1 MFDIDRINRLTGV
14 IAAGTTTA
22 GLVFAGD
29 VLLRPSPGL
38 DCALAGLDPIAVE
51 GQLLVCTWDGT
62 LYSEIDA
69 VFLSAYTAQSLL
81 AVGVVLIYN
90 FNTTITP
97 QNAVYFNGFPGLSIS
112 GADTINVSICFSL
125 HLVCSKSR

>member
-1 MFDIDRINRLTGV
+1 M

-22 GLVFAGD
+22 SLVFARD

-38 DCALAGLDPIAVE
+38 DCLAGLDPIAVE

-62 LYSEIDA
+62 LVSEFEA
-69 VFLSAYTAQSLL
+69 VLFSASTAQSLL

-97 QNAVYFNGFPGLSIS
+97 QNAMYFYGFPGLSIS
-112 GADTINVSICFSL
+112 GADAINVSIFFSL
-125 HLVCSKSR
+125 HLLCSKST

>member
-1 MFDIDRINRLTGV
+1 LFDIDQVNRLTGV

-22 GLVFAGD
+22 GLVFARD

-38 DCALAGLDPIAVE
+38 DCASAGLDPIAVE

-62 LYSEIDA
+62 IYSEDIA
-69 VFLSAYTAQSLL
+69 VYLSAYTAQSLL

-97 QNAVYFNGFPGLSIS
+97 QNAVSFNGFPGLSIS
-112 GADTINVSICFSL
+112 GADAINVSICFSL

>member
-1 MFDIDRINRLTGV
+1 LFDIDQVNRLTGV

-22 GLVFAGD
+22 GLVFAHD
-29 VLLRPSPGL
+29 VLLKPSPGL
-38 DCALAGLDPIAVE
+38 DCASALDPIAVE

-62 LYSEIDA
+62 LYSETDA
-69 VFLSAYTAQSLL
+69 ISLSASTAQSLL

-90 FNTTITP
+90 FNMTMTP
-97 QNAVYFNGFPGLSIS
+97 ENAVYFNGFPGLGIS

>member
-1 MFDIDRINRLTGV
+1 M

-22 GLVFAGD
+22 SLVFARD

-38 DCALAGLDPIAVE
+38 DCASTGLDPIAVQ

-62 LYSEIDA
+62 SYSEFEA
-69 VFLSAYTAQSLL
+69 VVLTASTAQSLL
-81 AVGVVLIYN
+81 AVGVVLIYD
-90 FNTTITP
+90 FNMTMTP
-97 QNAVYFNGFPGLSIS
+97 QNAVYFNGFPGLGIS

>member
-1 MFDIDRINRLTGV
+1 MFDIDQVNRLTGF
-14 IAAGTTTA
+14 IAAATTTA
-22 GLVFAGD
+22 GLVFAHD

-38 DCALAGLDPIAVE
+38 DCASTGLDPIAVE
-51 GQLLVCTWDGT
+51 GQLLVFTWDGT
-62 LYSEIDA
+62 LNSETEA
-69 VFLSAYTAQSLL
+69 VSFSVSTAQSLL

-90 FNTTITP
+90 FNTTTTP
-97 QNAVYFNGFPGLSIS
+97 QNVVYLNGFFGLSIS

>member
-1 MFDIDRINRLTGV
+1 LFDIDRVNRLTGV

-22 GLVFAGD
+22 GLVFARD

-38 DCALAGLDPIAVE
+38 DCALSGLDPIAVE

-62 LYSEIDA
+62 IYSEIEA
-69 VFLSAYTAQSLL
+69 VALSAYTAKSLL

-90 FNTTITP
+90 FNMTITP

-112 GADTINVSICFSL
+112 GADTINVSICFSF

>member
-1 MFDIDRINRLTGV
+1 LFDSDKVNRLTGV

-22 GLVFAGD
+22 GLVFARD

-62 LYSEIDA
+62 IYPEDYA
-69 VFLSAYTAQSLL
+69 VLLSASTAQSLL

-97 QNAVYFNGFPGLSIS
+97 QYALSFNGFPGLSIS
-112 GADTINVSICFSL
+112 GADAINVSICFSL

>member
-1 MFDIDRINRLTGV
+1 M

-22 GLVFAGD
+22 GLVFARD
-29 VLLRPSPGL
+29 VLLRHSPGL

-62 LYSEIDA
+62 VYSEIDA
-69 VFLSAYTAQSLL
+69 VSLSASTAQSLL

-90 FNTTITP
+90 LNMTITP

-112 GADTINVSICFSL
+112 GADKINVSICFSL